1 MGRQMGGLV
10 RFPRGG
16 GRRGDGEW
24 HEPESAVSSTR
35 TTSDTSLIPL
45 IDVKRRRDSDDD
57 GDGGGGRA
65 A

>member
-1 MGRQMGGLV
+1 MGGIV

-16 GRRGDGEW
+16 GRRSDADW
-24 HEPESAVSSTR
+24 SEPESAPSSTR
-35 TTSDTSLIPL
+35 TTSETALITL
-45 IDVKRRRDSDDD
+45 VDVKRRRDSDDD